1 MHTILHI
8 TYLQYTAALQFC
20 GGRYLRLHYATA
32 ITCIYIIYNRCKH
45 TFFAIFVKILKN
57 IRYFTKILI
66 KTLAYIKK
74 PPYLC
79 NVKFKG
85 HDSKQRNQPY
95 NITFDLWLTYNTRCN
110 DVYYTCGGNGWQL
123 QLYVY
128 NSKQAWYN
136 TRCIIYWDS
145 TR

>member
-57 IRYFTKILI
+57 IRYFTKIFW

-85 HDSKQRNQPY
+85 HDSKQEINL
-95 NITFDLWLTYNTRCN
+95 IILHSVFDLLTIRGATTYIIRVAWTADNCN
-110 DVYYTCGGNGWQL
+110 YTCITANRHDT
-123 QLYVY
+123 
-128 NSKQAWYN
+128 
-136 TRCIIYWDS
+136 TRDV
-145 TR
+145 